1 MSKAGAVAETGS
13 VAGLVGQVAGASPAS
28 VAVRDADG
36 TEMTYGQL
44 ALRAER
50 LAQRLR
56 ARGVTPG
63 DLVGLCLERSAG
75 LIVATLG
82 IVQAG
87 AAYVCMDPAYPDE
100 RLRWMLDDA
109 GVAAVV
115 TDAAIA
121 PRIGGDDDSERP
133 RVVLETDGELTDR
146 TEDDGAPLPG
156 PAGLDEVAYVVYTSG
171 STGQPKGV
179 LLEHGGLRN
188 LVDWHIS
195 AFGLSD
201 ADRCTQIASPGFD
214 ASVWEIWPSL
224 AAGATIQI
232 VPEALRRDPPALRD
246 WLVAQGITVSF
257 LPTAIAD
264 GVIALSWPSD
274 GALRHLLAGGDA
286 LARRPRA
293 DLPYTVVNN
302 YGLSEASVVSTS
314 GVVSAEGDSVPSI
327 GRAIDGVTLEIVD
340 AQLHPV
346 PAGAEGELVVG
357 GISVGRGYLNRPE
370 LTAERFIDGPDGRRY
385 RTGDRVRLRPDGE
398 LEFAGRGDDQLS
410 IRGFRVEPGEVTT
423 ALTAHPGIAAGVAV
437 GVGAE
442 GPDPR
447 LVAYVVAA
455 AGEPPYRTDL
465 EVFLGGLLPAHM
477 VPSEYVWLDE
487 LPLTPHGKLD
497 RDALPAPEPMH
508 TAAGRAPETD
518 LEAAT
523 AAVMAE
529 LLELDAIGM
538 DENFF
543 LLGGHSMLG
552 GQLIVRLEDRFDVE
566 VSLRYLFDNPTPAAI
581 AAEVTRQIATAEPV
595 TAA

>member
-1 MSKAGAVAETGS
+1 MVGS
-13 VAGLVGQVAGASPAS
+13 APAS
-28 VAVRDADG
+28 IAVRDTDG
-36 TEMTYGQL
+36 SEMTYGEL

-50 LAQRLR
+50 VAQRLR
-56 ARGVTPG
+56 ARGVVPG

-82 IVQAG
+82 IAQAG

-109 GVAAVV
+109 AVAAVV

-121 PRIGGDDDSERP
+121 PRLGGDGDSERP
-133 RVVLETDGELTDR
+133 RVVLTTGGELTDG
-146 TEDDGAPLPG
+146 GADTDTALLPE
-156 PAGLDEVAYVVYTSG
+156 PAGLDDVAYVVYTSG

-179 LLEHGGLRN
+179 LVEHGGLRN

-195 AFGLSD
+195 AFALSG

-224 AAGATIQI
+224 AAGATIAV
-232 VPEALRRDPPALRD
+232 VPEVLRRDPPALRD
-246 WLVAQGITVSF
+246 WLVAQRITVSF

-264 GVIALSWPSD
+264 GVIALSWPAD
-274 GALRHLLAGGDA
+274 GTLRYLLAGGDA
-286 LARRPRA
+286 LSRRPRA

-314 GVVSAEGDSVPSI
+314 GVVSPDGDGVPSI
-327 GRAIDGVTLEIVD
+327 GRAIDGVTVEIVD
-340 AQLHPV
+340 AQLRPV
-346 PAGAEGELVVG
+346 PAGVEGELVIG
-357 GISVGRGYLNRPE
+357 GVSVGRGYLNRPE
-370 LTAERFIDGPDGRRY
+370 LTAERFVGGPDSRRY

-398 LEFAGRGDDQLS
+398 IEFAGRGDDQLS
-410 IRGFRVEPGEVTT
+410 IRGFRVEPGEVTA
-423 ALTAHPGIAAGVAV
+423 ALTAHPGIASGVAV
-437 GVGAE
+437 GVGGE
-442 GPDPR
+442 GSDPR

-455 AGEPPYRTDL
+455 AGEAPYQTDL

-477 VPSEYVWLDE
+477 VPSEFVWLDR

-497 RDALPAPEPMH
+497 RDALPAPESVH
-508 TAAGRAPETD
+508 AATGRAPETE

-529 LLELDAIGM
+529 LLELEQIGM

-566 VSLRYLFDNPTPAAI
+566 VSLRYLFDHPTPAAI
-581 AAEVTRQIATAEPV
+581 AAEVARQIASEPV
-595 TAA
+595 RAS